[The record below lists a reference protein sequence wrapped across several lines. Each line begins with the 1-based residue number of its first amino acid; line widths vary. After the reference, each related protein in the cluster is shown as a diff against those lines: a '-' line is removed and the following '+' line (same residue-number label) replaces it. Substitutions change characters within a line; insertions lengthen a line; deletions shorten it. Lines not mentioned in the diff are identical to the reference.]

1 MGTLVTRSL
10 PPSAGR
16 RGLWRSVVGEPG
28 CRGREPRT
36 APGRVRTA
44 GSLWRREAEA
54 EGRAGS
60 QPPARRGFKAER
72 PKERRRPGAQQ
83 RGREEMVVSQK
94 GLNKLASSPAPR
106 SCVGAAWGP
115 SGMGPPGLGAAGP
128 ALAVDPATS
137 PVRGCGMRGWIWCR
151 VVSGR
156 STLAQGWPCHLEP
169 YLGVLVP
176 QFPPLCSGNLEWAT
190 FEAPLADHPRGLAA
204 RVLVAAPRTGAR
216 TQTGI

>member
-72 PKERRRPGAQQ
+72 PKERRRPGAQR

-115 SGMGPPGLGAAGP
+115 SDWGRR
-128 ALAVDPATS
+128 AVDPATS
-137 PVRGCGMRGWIWCR
+137 PVRGCGMRGWIRCR

>member
-1 MGTLVTRSL
+1 
-10 PPSAGR
+10 
-16 RGLWRSVVGEPG
+16 
-28 CRGREPRT
+28 
-36 APGRVRTA
+36 
-44 GSLWRREAEA
+44 
-54 EGRAGS
+54 
-60 QPPARRGFKAER
+60 
-72 PKERRRPGAQQ
+72 
-83 RGREEMVVSQK
+83 MVVSQK

-137 PVRGCGMRGWIWCR
+137 PVRGCGMRGWILCR

>member
-1 MGTLVTRSL
+1 MTRSL

-72 PKERRRPGAQQ
+72 PKERRRPGAQR

-115 SGMGPPGLGAAGP
+115 SGWGRR
-128 ALAVDPATS
+128 AVDPATS
-137 PVRGCGMRGWIWCR
+137 PVRGCGMRGWIRCR

-176 QFPPLCSGNLEWAT
+176 PFPPLCSGNLEWAT

>member
-44 GSLWRREAEA
+44 GSLWRREVEA

-72 PKERRRPGAQQ
+72 PKERRRPGAQR

-151 VVSGR
+151 VVSGPLHLSSGLALSPGALPWGLGTSVSSSVQWELGMGDLR
-156 STLAQGWPCHLEP
+156 STFG
-169 YLGVLVP
+169 
-176 QFPPLCSGNLEWAT
+176 
-190 FEAPLADHPRGLAA
+190 
-204 RVLVAAPRTGAR
+204 
-216 TQTGI
+216 